1 MFRIQNGERWFFPLI
16 YVLWFFSIA
25 GVVMGSLK
33 PGVELPVSF
42 WNADKLVH
50 LFAYLWLALLPA
62 LIVKSKKRLLL
73 LLWGLILLG
82 CLLEFGQMYVP
93 GRMFSLA
100 DMGANTAGVFLGF
113 SMGKRFRFQFWR
125 ALSVKRYITG

>member
-1 MFRIQNGERWFFPLI
+1 MI

-25 GVVMGSLK
+25 AVVIGSLT
-33 PGVELPVSF
+33 PGVELPVGF

-62 LIVKSKKRLLL
+62 LIVKSQNRLLL
-73 LLWGLILLG
+73 LSFGLILLG
-82 CLLEFGQMYVP
+82 CILEFGQMYVP
-93 GRMFSLA
+93 GRIVSLA

-113 SMGKRFRFQFWR
+113 SMGKRFQFQFWR
-125 ALSVKRYITG
+125 TLSVKG